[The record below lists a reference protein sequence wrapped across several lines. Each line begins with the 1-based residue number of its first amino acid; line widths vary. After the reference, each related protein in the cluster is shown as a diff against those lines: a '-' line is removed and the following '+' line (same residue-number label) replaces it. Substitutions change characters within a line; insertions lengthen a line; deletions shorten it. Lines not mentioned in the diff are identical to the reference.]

1 MLLHNSHWFFSPL
14 SVQGTPYPK
23 QEQAAME
30 VVIQYAIEELGF
42 GPEDMILF
50 AWSIGGY
57 ASTWAAMN
65 YPTISGI
72 VS

>member
-1 MLLHNSHWFFSPL
+1 MK
-14 SVQGTPYPK
+14 GTPYPS

-30 VVIQYAIEELGF
+30 VVIQYAVEKLGF
-42 GPEDMILF
+42 HLEDITLF

-65 YPTISGI
+65 YPKISGI
-72 VS
+72 VSIVHIYSQG

>member
-1 MLLHNSHWFFSPL
+1 M
-14 SVQGTPYPK
+14 QGTPYPS

-30 VVIQYAIEELGF
+30 AVIQYAVEELGF
-42 GPEDMILF
+42 LLEDVILF

-57 ASTWAAMN
+57 SSTWAAMN

-72 VS
+72 VRWIFQASYLTFA